1 MKKGFESIYQFKI
14 TLKEI
19 RPPIWRRIQVPETYT
34 FWDLHVAIQ
43 DVMGWLDY
51 HLHQFTISHPLTG
64 GKEEIGIPEDKNHVF
79 DDIVDVIPGWGQRI
93 ALWFNEE
100 NRIADYWYD
109 FGDDW
114 HHRVE
119 LEKILFKE
127 EGVGYPRCIKGRR
140 ACPPEDCGGTWG
152 YENLLRII
160 NDSEHEEYGRMMEWL
175 GGGYDPEHFDVK
187 EVVFTDPK
195 KRLRR
200 LLD

>member
-1 MKKGFESIYQFKI
+1 MKKRFKSIYQFKI
-14 TLKEI
+14 TLKGI

-43 DVMGWLDY
+43 DAMSWVDY
-51 HLHQFTISHPLTG
+51 HLHQFTIPHPLTG

-79 DDIVDVIPGWGQRI
+79 DDMDVIPGWKQRI
-93 ALWFNEE
+93 ALWFKEE

-119 LEKILFKE
+119 LEKILPKE
-127 EGVGYPRCIKGRR
+127 EGVNYPICIKGRR
-140 ACPPEDCGGTWG
+140 ACPPEDCGGIWG
-152 YENLLRII
+152 YDNLLKII
-160 NDSEHEEYGRMMEWL
+160 NDPEHKEYERMMEWL
-175 GGGYDPEHFDVK
+175 EGEYDPEHFDTK
-187 EVVFTDPK
+187 EVIFTDPK

-200 LLD
+200 LSD